1 MTESSH
7 DTPRR
12 GMRQLNALIGWL
24 AIAFVAAAIGGMGS
38 AGAPEFYGLLER
50 PAWAPP
56 AWLFG
61 PVWTLL
67 YAAMGVAAWLVWR
80 ERAMAGA
87 SVRAPLALFLVQLAV
102 NALWSWVFFVWQSG
116 LLATANILVLDLLV
130 IATILAFRR
139 VRPLAAALLLPYL
152 AWIAFATALTLS
164 TWQRN
169 PALLG

>member
-1 MTESSH
+1 MTGSSQGK
-7 DTPRR
+7 PRH
-12 GMRQLNALIGWL
+12 GMRQFNALVGWL
-24 AIAFVAAAIGGMGS
+24 VIAFVAAAIGGMGS
-38 AGAPEFYGLLER
+38 AGAPEFYGLLDR

-61 PVWTLL
+61 PVWTIL
-67 YAAMGVAAWLVWR
+67 YAGMGVAAWLVWR
-80 ERAMAGA
+80 ERPTAGDRLR
-87 SVRAPLALFLVQLAV
+87 VPLALFLVQLAV

-116 LLATANILVLDLLV
+116 ALATLNILLLDLLV

-139 VRPLAAALLLPYL
+139 IRPLAAALLLPYL